1 MDLKELENVG
11 FNFSEQN
18 AIGFK
23 PNSRDAIS
31 YQLATDSALVT
42 TPNTLV
48 PSEFTA
54 FIDPMVVEIMTAPRR
69 ARELAGEVKKGDWT
83 TSYTKFRL
91 DETVGSTQGYSD
103 YAQGATSDV
112 NMNWATR
119 KQYLFQTTL
128 TYGDLETAVSSVAKV
143 DLASRKQRA
152 CATVLD
158 IDYNKFALLG
168 VKDMEIYGLLNDPNL
183 PNAILPTNVQGK
195 TKWQDKTTVQI
206 YNDILALFA
215 QLSKQSEGLIDYN
228 SPLTLAVATGG
239 SNVQLGN
246 ATDFNVSVMD
256 MLMKTFKDL
265 KIAVV
270 PELGGNPDG
279 STVMLFAREVNGAPT
294 AEIGFSI
301 KAQAHRLVPN
311 LSSFEQK
318 WTSST
323 YGTIIYMPYAF
334 ARMQGV

>member
-1 MDLKELENVG
+1 MNLNDLQKIG
-11 FNFSEQN
+11 FNFADQN

-23 PNSRDAIS
+23 PNSHEDIS

-48 PSEFTA
+48 PAELTA
-54 FIDPMVVEIMTAPRR
+54 FIDPMVVEIFTAPRR
-69 ARELAGEVKKGDWT
+69 ARELASEVKKGDWS
-83 TSYTKFRL
+83 TSYAKFRL
-91 DETVGSTQGYSD
+91 DENVGTTQGYSD
-103 YAQGATSDV
+103 YASGATSDI

-119 KQYLFQTTL
+119 QQYLFQTTL
-128 TYGDLETAVSSVAKV
+128 KYGDLETAISSVAKV

-168 VKDMEIYGLLNDPNL
+168 VKDRQIYGLLNDPNL
-183 PNAILPTNVQGK
+183 PNAIMPKNVSGV
-195 TKWQDKTTVQI
+195 TKWKDKTTVQI
-206 YNDILALFA
+206 YNDILELFST
-215 QLSKQSEGLIDYN
+215 LSKQSDGLIDYN
-228 SPLTLAVATGG
+228 SPLTLAVGPGPNVCLG
-239 SNVQLGN
+239 S
-246 ATDFNVSVMD
+246 ATDFNVSVID
-256 MLMKTFKDL
+256 MLMKNFTNL

-270 PELGGNPDG
+270 PELGNLPEGE
-279 STVMLFAREVNGAPT
+279 TVMLFAREVNGAPT
-294 AEIGFSI
+294 AEIGYSI
-301 KAQAHRLVPN
+301 KVQAHRLVPN

-323 YGTIIYMPYAF
+323 YGTIVYMPYAY